1 MEHTSAYA
9 VTCSGVAWDSVAGPA
24 SSDLATTVIVSALN
38 SGGSLL
44 LCCYPLH
51 ATSRGCRRSLPVD
64 ILLLSTS
71 VPIMHVLARC
81 TKSCTVAVCMCCVA
95 HTMEQCP
102 ALVLTLLA
110 CASSPYNWHGTL
122 LSRMVLHVGTT
133 GLCTSQRAGQRIC

>member
-9 VTCSGVAWDSVAGPA
+9 VTCSGVAWGSVAGPA

-38 SGGSLL
+38 GRGSLL

-51 ATSRGCRRSLPVD
+51 AMSRGCRRSLPVD

-71 VPIMHVLARC
+71 VPFMRVLAR
-81 TKSCTVAVCMCCVA
+81 CTVAVCMCCIA

-102 ALVLTLLA
+102 ALALTLLA
-110 CASSPYNWHGTL
+110 YASSPYNWHGTL
-122 LSRMVLHVGTT
+122 LARMVLHVGTT